1 MAFDKLRQY
10 FMFDLPSFSLPVSIF
25 LYVFGA
31 YMVFYLLYSLFNVYH
46 LVRYGVYSFSLY
58 VLVTVFTGGTIL
70 LVSGSI
76 FLLMDYD
83 WSAPVS
89 FNEVMESNGSNL
101 FPSL

>member
-1 MAFDKLRQY
+1 MTI
-10 FMFDLPSFSLPVSIF
+10 SIF

-31 YMVFYLLYSLFNVYH
+31 YMLFYILYSLFNVYH

-70 LVSGSI
+70 LVAGSI
-76 FLLMDYD
+76 FLLMGYD
-83 WSAPVS
+83 WTVPIS
-89 FNEVMESNGSNL
+89 FNGLIETNGSNL